1 LPLDS
6 ETKAGQGCRKRRNRV
21 PNWSEI
27 GCRFPPKSGVA
38 FSRNRVPLCSDFC
51 TPFLA
56 SEGCFWLGVPADGM
70 DDTPH
75 PAPRRMLLVTTQGEY
90 QVTTSRGVIKKFP
103 VGSVLL
109 VEDVS
114 GAGHSTK
121 VTGTEDLIIFAANL
135 PAA

>member
-1 LPLDS
+1 MGRRMRAKYTRLFTDTGGDSFLEDMTAELQPLF
-6 ETKAGQGCRKRRNRV
+6 TIPGMPA
-21 PNWSEI
+21 
-27 GCRFPPKSGVA
+27 A
-38 FSRNRVPLCSDFC
+38 LFSA
-51 TPFLA
+51 PFLA
-56 SEGCFWLGVPADGM
+56 SEGCFWLGVPMAGM
-70 DDTPH
+70 DDALH

-90 QVTTSRGVIKKFP
+90 QVTTSRGVIRKFP

-121 VTGTEDLIIFAANL
+121 VTGTEYLIIFAASL